1 MSAFRQV
8 YYRSVGTAY
17 DPTNRHQPKP
27 NLTTSNSV
35 GMPLANST
43 DANTAAPRD
52 SVPVSCSVTLFTKL
66 QQHTHAAG
74 ETNPSSAGALGRQDE
89 PAEAFDVQKP
99 IPAHG
104 QRWRQTPHTRGKMQ
118 GKQAACN
125 SMTCRHPARAVV
137 QQLTAG
143 LVQLRLESIIEITT
157 GIALTVSQTHP
168 HSLLVVMQEE
178 VCEGQAHN
186 HGDHRVL

>member
-1 MSAFRQV
+1 MNLQNHLMFK
-8 YYRSVGTAY
+8 AY
-17 DPTNRHQPKP
+17 SSTR
-27 NLTTSNSV
+27 TT
-35 GMPLANST
+35 LEAN
-43 DANTAAPRD
+43 P
-52 SVPVSCSVTLFTKL
+52 
-66 QQHTHAAG
+66 THAG
-74 ETNPSSAGALGRQDE
+74 EDA
-89 PAEAFDVQKP
+89 
-99 IPAHG
+99 
-104 QRWRQTPHTRGKMQ
+104 

-125 SMTCRHPARAVV
+125 SMTCRPPARAVV

-157 GIALTVSQTHP
+157 GMALTVSQTSP